1 MTRADFRF
9 FHPLRVRWAETD
21 LQGIVFN
28 GHYLTY
34 ADVAITEYWR
44 ALGFPYPSAMEQLE
58 VDLFVVKSTVE
69 YHAPARYDDELEV
82 GVRVGRVGNSS
93 IQFVLGIFRGEE
105 HLTSIEVINVAT
117 DLKERKPK
125 SVPREFRE
133 AFARLEESKA
143 TPRH

>member
-21 LQGIVFN
+21 LQGVVFN

-44 ALGFPYPSAMEQLE
+44 ALGFPYPAGIAPLE
-58 VDLFVVKSTVE
+58 IDLYVVKSSIE
-69 YHAPARYDDELEV
+69 YHAPARYDDLLEV
-82 GVRVGRVGNSS
+82 GVQVGRVGNSS
-93 IQFVLGIFRGEE
+93 IQFVLGIFRGDQ

-125 SVPREFRE
+125 AVPEILRQAFGKLE
-133 AFARLEESKA
+133 AS
-143 TPRH
+143 